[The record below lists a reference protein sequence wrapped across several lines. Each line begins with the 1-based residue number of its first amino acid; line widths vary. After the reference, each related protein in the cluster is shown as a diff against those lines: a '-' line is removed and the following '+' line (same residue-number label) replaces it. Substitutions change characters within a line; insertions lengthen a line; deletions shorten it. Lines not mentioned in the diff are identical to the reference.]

1 MSKFHVWTE
10 PGQCSSC
17 KHCAMDMDADPYC
30 VHPEVKKF
38 HRYGVNLSKAVADF
52 CGDDLKLREPKEEI
66 PQ

>member
-1 MSKFHVWTE
+1 
-10 PGQCSSC
+10 
-17 KHCAMDMDADPYC
+17 MDMDADPYC